1 MSRFWFLF
9 GNLLGAI
16 NGRIGALFVGVIAL
30 ILAAL
35 LIFAG
40 FFLVGET
47 SGQENRPALSPGE
60 MVVYLSPQLSSDDV
74 QSLYLK
80 IRDMPETRTINY
92 RFAQELGFDRAG
104 GLFIIQAV
112 NATAAAS
119 LQAAIKGMP
128 GITNIDSVTQVQGT
142 RVSLSSTLRL
152 GLLLALIVS
161 VAGSL
166 ILARHAFSLL
176 LDGFSSEIR
185 LLRLAGTPE
194 RVFQPPVVA
203 LGVLCGLLAAI
214 LLVVI
219 IYLLHFLALS
229 HPQATIHAAC
239 GLLLPG
245 RVLMVS
251 LVGSL
256 IGIVL
261 GSLTGILGASLT
273 SRDNFQI
280 YS

>member
-1 MSRFWFLF
+1 MSRFFFIF

-16 NGRIGALFVGVIAL
+16 NGRIGWLFLGVIGL
-30 ILAAL
+30 IFAAL

-47 SGQENRPALSPGE
+47 TGQENGPALAPGE

-92 RFAQELGFDRAG
+92 RFAQELGLDRTG
-104 GLFIIQAV
+104 GVFIIQAV
-112 NATAAAS
+112 SASAAAS
-119 LQAAIKGMP
+119 LQETIREML
-128 GITNIDSVTQVQGT
+128 GIINIDSVTQAQGAT
-142 RVSLSSTLRL
+142 VSLSSALRL
-152 GLLLALIVS
+152 GLLVALIVS
-161 VAGSL
+161 IVGSL
-166 ILARHAFSLL
+166 ILARYAFFLL
-176 LDGFSSEIR
+176 LDRFSAEIK

-194 RVFQPPVVA
+194 GVLQPPVVA
-203 LGVLCGLLAAI
+203 LGLLCGIVAAM
-214 LLVVI
+214 LLVVVV
-219 IYLLHFLALS
+219 YLSHFLALS
-229 HPQATIHAAC
+229 NPQATIHAAC

-261 GSLTGILGASLT
+261 GGLIGVLGASLT
-273 SRDNFQI
+273 AQERFQI

>member
-1 MSRFWFLF
+1 MSRFFFIF

-16 NGRIGALFVGVIAL
+16 NGRIGWLFLGVIGL
-30 ILAAL
+30 IFAAL

-47 SGQENRPALSPGE
+47 TGQENGPALAPGE

-92 RFAQELGFDRAG
+92 RFAQELGLDQAG
-104 GLFIIQAV
+104 GVFIIQAV
-112 NATAAAS
+112 NASAAAS
-119 LQAAIKGMP
+119 LQETIREML
-128 GITNIDSVTQVQGT
+128 GIINIDSVTEAQGAT
-142 RVSLSSTLRL
+142 VSLSSALRL
-152 GLLLALIVS
+152 GLLVALIVS
-161 VAGSL
+161 IVGSL
-166 ILARHAFSLL
+166 ILARYAFLLL
-176 LDGFSSEIR
+176 LDRFSAEIK
-185 LLRLAGTPE
+185 LLRLSGTSE
-194 RVFQPPVVA
+194 GVFQPPVVA
-203 LGVLCGLLAAI
+203 LGVLCGIIAAM
-214 LLVVI
+214 LLVVVV
-219 IYLLHFLALS
+219 YLSHFLALS

-261 GSLTGILGASLT
+261 GGLLGVLGASLT
-273 SRDNFQI
+273 AQERFQI

>member
-1 MSRFWFLF
+1 MSRFFFLF

-16 NGRIGALFVGVIAL
+16 NGRIGSLFLGVVGL
-30 ILAAL
+30 IFAAL

-47 SGQENRPALSPGE
+47 TGQENGPALAPGE

-74 QSLYLK
+74 QSLYL
-80 IRDMPETRTINY
+80 
-92 RFAQELGFDRAG
+92 AG
-104 GLFIIQAV
+104 GVFIIQAV
-112 NATAAAS
+112 NASAAAS
-119 LQAAIKGMP
+119 LQGTITEMP
-128 GITNIDSVTQVQGT
+128 GIINIDSVTKAQRAT
-142 RVSLSSTLRL
+142 VSLSSTLRL
-152 GLLLALIVS
+152 GLLVALIVS
-161 VAGSL
+161 IVGSL
-166 ILARHAFSLL
+166 ILARYAFLLL
-176 LDGFSSEIR
+176 LDRFSAEIK
-185 LLRLAGTPE
+185 LLRLSGAPE
-194 RVFQPPVVA
+194 GVFQLPAVA
-203 LGVLCGLLAAI
+203 LGVLCGIIAAM
-214 LLVVI
+214 LLVVVV
-219 IYLLHFLALS
+219 YLSHFLALS

-261 GSLTGILGASLT
+261 GGLIGVLGASLT
-273 SRDNFQI
+273 SRERFQI

>member
-1 MSRFWFLF
+1 MSRFFYLF
-9 GNLLGAI
+9 GNLLGAMS
-16 NGRIGALFVGVIAL
+16 GRIGALFLGVVGL

-35 LIFAG
+35 LIFAA

-47 SGQENRPALSPGE
+47 TAQENNPALAPGE
-60 MVVYLSPQLSSDDV
+60 IVVYLSPKLSSDDV

-92 RFAQELGFDRAG
+92 RFAQELGFDQAG
-104 GLFIIQAV
+104 GLFIVQAV
-112 NATAAAS
+112 SDSAAAS
-119 LQAAIKGMP
+119 LKNSISQMP
-128 GITNIDSVTQVQGT
+128 GVTNIDSVTKAQGT
-142 RVSLSSTLRL
+142 SVFLSNALRL
-152 GLLLALIVS
+152 GLLVALIVS
-161 VAGSL
+161 IAGSL

-176 LDGFSSEIR
+176 LDSFSSEIR

-194 RVFQPPVVA
+194 RVIQPPVVA
-203 LGVLCGLLAAI
+203 LGVLCGVI
-214 LLVVI
+214 SSMLLVVVV
-219 IYLLHFLALS
+219 YLLHFLALS

-256 IGIVL
+256 IGIIL
-261 GSLTGILGASLT
+261 GGMIGLLGASLT
-273 SRDNFQI
+273 SRKRFQI

>member
-1 MSRFWFLF
+1 MSRFLFLF

-16 NGRIGALFVGVIAL
+16 NRRIGSLFLGVVGL
-30 ILAAL
+30 IVAAL

-47 SGQENRPALSPGE
+47 TGQENGPALAPGE
-60 MVVYLSPQLSSDDV
+60 MVVYLSPQLSSDGV

-80 IRDMPETRTINY
+80 IRDMPETKTINY
-92 RFAQELGFDRAG
+92 RFAQELGLDQAG
-104 GLFIIQAV
+104 GVFIIQAV
-112 NATAAAS
+112 NASAAAS
-119 LQAAIKGMP
+119 LQETIREMP
-128 GITNIDSVTQVQGT
+128 GITSIDSVTEARGAN
-142 RVSLSSTLRL
+142 VSLSSALRL
-152 GLLLALIVS
+152 GLLVGLIVS
-161 VAGSL
+161 IAGSL
-166 ILARHAFSLL
+166 ILARYAFSLL
-176 LDGFSSEIR
+176 LDRFSAEIR

-203 LGVLCGLLAAI
+203 LGVLCGIIAAM
-214 LLVVI
+214 LLVVVV
-219 IYLLHFLALS
+219 YLAHFLALS

-256 IGIVL
+256 IGIIL
-261 GSLTGILGASLT
+261 GGLIGVLGASLT
-273 SRDNFQI
+273 SRDRFQI

>member
-1 MSRFWFLF
+1 MSRFFFLF

-16 NGRIGALFVGVIAL
+16 NGRIGSLFLGVVGL
-30 ILAAL
+30 IFAAL

-40 FFLVGET
+40 FFLMGET
-47 SGQENRPALSPGE
+47 TGQENGPALAPGE

-92 RFAQELGFDRAG
+92 RFAQELGLDQAG
-104 GLFIIQAV
+104 GVFIIQAQ
-112 NATAAAS
+112 NASAAAS
-119 LQAAIKGMP
+119 LQKTIREMR
-128 GITNIDSVTQVQGT
+128 GITSIDSVTEAQGT
-142 RVSLSSTLRL
+142 SVVMSNALRL
-152 GLLLALIVS
+152 GLLVGLIVS
-161 VAGSL
+161 IASSL
-166 ILARHAFSLL
+166 ILARHAFLLL
-176 LDGFSSEIR
+176 LDRFSAEIR

-203 LGVLCGLLAAI
+203 IGVLCGIVAAM
-214 LLVVI
+214 LLVVVV
-219 IYLLHFLALS
+219 YLSHFLALS
-229 HPQATIHAAC
+229 HPQAMIHAAC

-245 RVLMVS
+245 RVMMVS

-261 GSLTGILGASLT
+261 GGLIGVLGASLT
-273 SRDNFQI
+273 SREQFRI

>member
-1 MSRFWFLF
+1 MNRFFYLF

-16 NGRIGALFVGVIAL
+16 SGRIGALFLGVIGL
-30 ILAAL
+30 MLAAL
-35 LIFAG
+35 LIFAA
-40 FFLVGET
+40 FFLVGEPVA
-47 SGQENRPALSPGE
+47 QENAPALAPGE
-60 MVVYLSPQLSSDDV
+60 MIVYLSPQLSSDDV

-80 IRDMPETRTINY
+80 IRDMPETRTTNY
-92 RFAQELGFDRAG
+92 RFTQELGFDQAG

-112 NATAAAS
+112 NSSAASS
-119 LQAAIKGMP
+119 LQAVIDGMP
-128 GITNIDSVTQVQGT
+128 GIMSIDSVTQAQKANI
-142 RVSLSSTLRL
+142 SLSSALRL
-152 GLLLALIVS
+152 GLLAALILS

-194 RVFQPPVVA
+194 RVLQPPVIA
-203 LGVLCGLLAAI
+203 LGVLCGIIAAI
-214 LLVVI
+214 FLVVVV
-219 IYLLHFLALS
+219 YLLHFLALS
-229 HPQATIHAAC
+229 HPQATLRAAC

-261 GSLTGILGASLT
+261 GGLIGLLGVSLTG
-273 SRDNFQI
+273 RERFQI